1 MLARIGGLSSALV
14 GAIALLAG
22 GIAALNAS
30 ASPVMLP
37 PPPPPES
44 YPLSAVA
51 LSPDGSRLA
60 VALPDREPNW
70 RIVVWDAVEGTH
82 LQTLEGHEEDVTVL
96 AFSPDGA
103 YLLSASH
110 NQTAWLWDPAEGTHL
125 QTLEG
130 HEEDITDLAFSP
142 DGAYLL
148 SASQDQTA
156 RLWDATNFEPA
167 HVLAG
172 HASSI
177 ESVAFSDDGAYLV
190 TGGADETAR
199 LWDVETGNHL
209 ITFPLS
215 SVGAGSQPVYWVSV
229 AFSPDGDH
237 MLTADASGSIQLW
250 DAHTA
255 EEIRT
260 FREGER
266 RGRLPKDTVTFL
278 ANGDLVAVQ
287 ERDASIRVWE
297 RGTGTLVEERRNEGE
312 SLSPGGFSP
321 GGAYVA
327 TGVDDGEVWLTEV
340 ETGEIVLRAE
350 EKGTG
355 DVRGAAFSADAERM
369 AVATQEGVV
378 HLWDIATGDHIQ
390 VFDHH
395 RFRVG
400 VEISKHPALEEQ

>member
-1 MLARIGGLSSALV
+1 MLARIGNLSSALL
-14 GAIALLAG
+14 GAMILLAG

-60 VALPDREPNW
+60 VALPDREPSG
-70 RIVVWDAVEGTH
+70 RIAVWDASEGTH
-82 LQTLEGHEEDVTVL
+82 LETLDKHKHQVTALAFSPEGEYLLSASRDRTVRLWDVATFEKRHVL
-96 AFSPDGA
+96 SSRPASEQPAPIEHSVAFSPDGA
-103 YLLSASH
+103 YA
-110 NQTAWLWDPAEGTHL
+110 
-125 QTLEG
+125 
-130 HEEDITDLAFSP
+130 
-142 DGAYLL
+142 
-148 SASQDQTA
+148 
-156 RLWDATNFEPA
+156 
-167 HVLAG
+167 
-172 HASSI
+172 
-177 ESVAFSDDGAYLV
+177 V
-190 TGGADETAR
+190 TGGADTSAR
-199 LWDVETGNHL
+199 LWDVETGNHVL
-209 ITFPLS
+209 TFPLS

-229 AFSPDGDH
+229 ALSPDGDH
-237 MLTADASGSIQLW
+237 MLTADASGYIQLW

-255 EEIRT
+255 EEIGT
-260 FREGER
+260 FRDGDMPGR
-266 RGRLPKDTVTFL
+266 RPKDTVTFL